1 MPTAFEYDYTETL
14 EYIERVELT
23 QATLDELDDE
33 DYAYYL
39 AYGEQETVC
48 SDC

>member
-1 MPTAFEYDYTETL
+1 MTITTDYDHTETL

-23 QATLDELDDE
+23 QSTLDELDDE
-33 DYAYYL
+33 DYCYYL